1 MSFPPPHPRNKRIV
15 PTIAP
20 AITIAARIVHLL
32 FPPGSTSGPGFGVF
46 GAVVGMEFLDT
57 LGNVGAVA
65 ASGNSGRTV
74 VSTMG
79 SVLSFADAVVSSSCG
94 AIPADPGSAA
104 VCAITGA
111 RLRAIVIVHD
121 ITADNRGCRSL
132 ILDVSSGCA
141 PIVLIRRCTR
151 CSFSRRSRDRLH
163 STHCVCLSI
172 PPPSP
177 SLKGSPILQA
187 R

>member
-1 MSFPPPHPRNKRIV
+1 LSFPPPHPRNRRIV

-32 FPPGSTSGPGFGVF
+32 FPPGSTSGPGFVGV
-46 GAVVGMEFLDT
+46 GAAVGMEFLGT

-79 SVLSFADAVVSSSCG
+79 SVLSFADAAVSSSCG

-121 ITADNRGCRSL
+121 ITADNFGCCSL
-132 ILDVSSGCA
+132 ILDVSSGCP
-141 PIVLIRRCTR
+141 PIVVIPRCTR
-151 CSFSRRSRDRLH
+151 CSFSHRCHDRLH
-163 STHCVCLSI
+163 STNCVCLSI
-172 PPPSP
+172 PPPLP
-177 SLKGSPILQA
+177 SLTGSPTRQA